1 MTRITSEN
9 GQIIVVITNNI
20 ALICFHKR
28 YFLEP
33 GIETMPFGHFCL
45 NQNRE
50 DTDFPI
56 DAADDRVNLLNQFC
70 KSDDCENSESK
81 SAFTQL
87 SRVGQKNSDERKCFN
102 SPPTDSFG
110 KKISPLK
117 YP

>member
-9 GQIIVVITNNI
+9 RQIIVIITNNI
-20 ALICFHKR
+20 ALICFDKKR
-28 YFLEP
+28 YFPEP
-33 GIETMPFGHFCL
+33 GIKTMPFEHFWL

-56 DAADDRVNLLNQFC
+56 DAADDRVNLLNQLC
-70 KSDDCENSESK
+70 KSDDYQNSESK

-87 SRVGQKNSDERKCFN
+87 SRVGQKNSGERECFN

-110 KKISPLK
+110 K
-117 YP
+117 